1 MDHPKTP
8 AQWTARAA
16 EVRVIAEGMDDPLA
30 RNMLLE
36 IAVQYE
42 RLAAHAA
49 AEAPAAS
56 MDIYS
61 SSNGDRW
68 RLISH
73 SATGRR
79 LIRHEPNPASGG
91 QVTETTVENF
101 LAVNDA
107 GPEYDALRR
116 MLSSTGPF

>member
-1 MDHPKTP
+1 MDYPKTP
-8 AQWTARAA
+8 AQWMARASEA
-16 EVRVIAEGMDDPLA
+16 RSLADRMDDPLG
-30 RNMLLE
+30 RKTMLE
-36 IAVQYE
+36 IAAGYE

-49 AEAPAAS
+49 AEAMTPAS

-79 LIRHEPNPASGG
+79 LIRHEPNPASG
-91 QVTETTVENF
+91 
-101 LAVNDA
+101 
-107 GPEYDALRR
+107 
-116 MLSSTGPF
+116 